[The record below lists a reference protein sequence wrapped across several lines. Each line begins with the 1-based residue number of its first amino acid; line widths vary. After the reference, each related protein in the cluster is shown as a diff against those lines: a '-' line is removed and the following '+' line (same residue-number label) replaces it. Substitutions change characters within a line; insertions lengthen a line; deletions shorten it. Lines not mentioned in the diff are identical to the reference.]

1 MIKILSLIIFSALLL
16 SCSFHDGGG
25 FWSKEKQIN
34 KSEIKFTSLFKKEN
48 ITSKEFNPSFK
59 LSLNINE
66 LKINK
71 NSFYNNN
78 DGYNLFN
85 GDLKKISRY
94 SFSKIKDFYR
104 FDPNLIFYN
113 KNTIF
118 FDNKGS
124 ILSFDEKSKLVWKSN
139 NYSKEEKKIG
149 PLITM
154 SQKNGL
160 IIVADNLT
168 NFYALNAKNGNLLW
182 SKKNVSSFN
191 SQIKILK
198 EFFFI
203 LDSNNTLNC
212 FSLKD
217 GEKLWSYSTEKPFVN
232 SSKKSSIIIKNK
244 SVVFSNSLGDIT
256 ALDIEDGKL
265 LWQIST
271 LNSRIF
277 EDVMNLNTSSLVEHE
292 NSIYFS
298 NNLGNFYSINLDS
311 GSINWVQ
318 KIRSNIKPTIL
329 NNLIFT
335 ISLDGYLFII
345 ERNTGN
351 ILRVTD
357 LSYQSNF
364 KKKISTNATGFVL
377 NYNNLFISTTNGN
390 LLVVDIKTGKI
401 NDILKIDNG
410 KISRGFIHNQNMY
423 LIRDNSI
430 IKIN

>member
-1 MIKILSLIIFSALLL
+1 M
-16 SCSFHDGGG
+16 
-25 FWSKEKQIN
+25 
-34 KSEIKFTSLFKKEN
+34 
-48 ITSKEFNPSFK
+48 
-59 LSLNINE
+59 
-66 LKINK
+66 
-71 NSFYNNN
+71 
-78 DGYNLFN
+78 
-85 GDLKKISRY
+85 
-94 SFSKIKDFYR
+94 
-104 FDPNLIFYN
+104 
-113 KNTIF
+113 
-118 FDNKGS
+118 
-124 ILSFDEKSKLVWKSN
+124 
-139 NYSKEEKKIG
+139 
-149 PLITM
+149 
-154 SQKNGL
+154 
-160 IIVADNLT
+160 
-168 NFYALNAKNGNLLW
+168 
-182 SKKNVSSFN
+182 
-191 SQIKILK
+191 
-198 EFFFI
+198 
-203 LDSNNTLNC
+203 
-212 FSLKD
+212 
-217 GEKLWSYSTEKPFVN
+217 
-232 SSKKSSIIIKNK
+232 
-244 SVVFSNSLGDIT
+244 
-256 ALDIEDGKL
+256 